1 MEDWVTIKTYKFRPP
16 AELDKSVL
24 ESQEIPSVIASDD
37 AGGMRPFPFSFQYG
51 IWLKVPKSSVTKAKQ
66 ILSIS

>member
-1 MEDWVTIKTYKFRPP
+1 MENWVTIKTYKFRPP
-16 AELDKSVL
+16 ADLDKSVL
-24 ESQEIPSVIASDD
+24 EAHQILCMIASDN

-51 IWLKVPKSSVTKAKQ
+51 IWLRVPESEVGKAKK